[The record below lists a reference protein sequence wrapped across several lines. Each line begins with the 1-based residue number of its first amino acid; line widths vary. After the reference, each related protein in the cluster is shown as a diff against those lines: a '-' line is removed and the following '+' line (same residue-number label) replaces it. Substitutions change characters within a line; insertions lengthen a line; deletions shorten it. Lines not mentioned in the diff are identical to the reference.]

1 MLSFYVFSVPLSK
14 KQNDYWKTVGSS
26 GNWMILVTKWW
37 NPIQQTSCHIHPA
50 PQSDDLS
57 VSAHE
62 QTAPLGQLGGDRKK
76 QIVISPCSR
85 VQDKSIVGFL
95 KDGCN
100 RINLLW
106 LHVLASGHV
115 YIITIWY
122 SSILSSILFIRV
134 KTCKEFSSMT
144 SLLPLDRFGKKNQ
157 LPSTWS

>member
-1 MLSFYVFSVPLSK
+1 MTIEKQLGHLEIGWFWWRSDGIQSNRHLFSHPSSTSVWWSFSLCSRANRSF
-14 KQNDYWKTVGSS
+14 WGR
-26 GNWMILVTKWW
+26 
-37 NPIQQTSCHIHPA
+37 
-50 PQSDDLS
+50 
-57 VSAHE
+57 
-62 QTAPLGQLGGDRKK
+62 LGGDRKK

-115 YIITIWY
+115 YIIAIWY
-122 SSILSSILFIRV
+122 SSVLSSILFIRV